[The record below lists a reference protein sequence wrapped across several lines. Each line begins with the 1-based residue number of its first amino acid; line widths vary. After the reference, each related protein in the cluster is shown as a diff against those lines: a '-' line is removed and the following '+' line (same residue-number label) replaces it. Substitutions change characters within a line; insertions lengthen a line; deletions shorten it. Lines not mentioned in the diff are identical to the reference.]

1 MGTFTLADSCW
12 VKAKANINLG
22 SCGDD
27 TKNFFKDIWNGL
39 WYSSWDDWDTYF
51 DTRSP
56 ILPLV
61 INTTATATAT
71 TTNKKEEEREEEQSN
86 HDDDQPPP
94 QQHHQQHHHR
104 GQNQYNKD
112 DNDDDDDDNSSQQE
126 DPPIQDLFSV
136 LSSVR
141 QSFASKFSQLITD
154 VESTTDTTT
163 RKVAEDLE
171 DAVRR
176 GYLDASKTVTDTMET
191 VKDDVRDLSNEVFST
206 LRNADVKNKSN
217 NSKKQENTMKKT
229 KTTTADDNRAV
240 VSTLLTAVIGGV
252 VAAAAATAVELIWN

>member
-1 MGTFTLADSCW
+1 MGDKKNGDSSTTTFTMADNCW
-12 VKAKANINLG
+12 GKAK
-22 SCGDD
+22 
-27 TKNFFKDIWNGL
+27 
-39 WYSSWDDWDTYF
+39 
-51 DTRSP
+51 
-56 ILPLV
+56 
-61 INTTATATAT
+61 
-71 TTNKKEEEREEEQSN
+71 EREEEQSN
-86 HDDDQPPP
+86 NDDDQPPP

-104 GQNQYNKD
+104 GQNQHGKD
-112 DNDDDDDDNSSQQE
+112 DNDDDDDNSSQQE

-163 RKVAEDLE
+163 RKAAAEGLE
-171 DAVRR
+171 DTVRR

-191 VKDDVRDLSNEVFST
+191 VKDDIRDLSNKVLST

-217 NSKKQENTMKKT
+217 NSNKQENTIKKS

-240 VSTLLTAVIGGV
+240 VSTLLTAV
-252 VAAAAATAVELIWN
+252 